1 MENEKFSEIR
11 PFNDFETRE
20 AMLRISKHPLL
31 SPIIQYLFPDKN
43 LYEMRE
49 HIASLKTVDEFQAK
63 VMSNVIQK
71 IISDTSRNLTY
82 SDVERFKDN
91 KKHLLI
97 SNHRDILLDSAII
110 QLIFFVNGIQT
121 SEMAV
126 GDNLITDVFIEDIA
140 RSNKMIKVERNKNPR
155 DFYNSSILLSHY
167 IRETI
172 TSVRRSVWIAQRN
185 GRTKDGKD
193 MTEQGLL
200 KMFDMSAP
208 SGDFVEDFND
218 LSIVPVSIS
227 YEYEPCDLLKTKEL
241 YISRRR
247 KYEKAPGEDL
257 NNILTG
263 IMQFKGNIHV
273 NFCDT
278 ITREELTWCSNME
291 KNDRYKNLA
300 EIIDRKIISSYKLF
314 KNNYIAYDL
323 LNHSNKYSS
332 YYSESD
338 RQSFL
343 SYINYKLSG
352 IDEGQ
357 KEMEEIFLTIYSG
370 PVFNNER
377 IEVTDI

>member
-172 TSVRRSVWIAQRN
+172 TSGRSSVWIAQRN

-227 YEYEPCDLLKTKEL
+227 YEYEPCDILKAKEL

-257 NNILTG
+257 NSILTG

-291 KNDRYKNLA
+291 KNDRYKNLS
-300 EIIDRKIISSYKLF
+300 EIIDRKIISSYKLS

-357 KEMEEIFLTIYSG
+357 KEIEEIFLTIYSG

-377 IEVTDI
+377 IEVTDR

>member
-1 MENEKFSEIR
+1 
-11 PFNDFETRE
+11 
-20 AMLRISKHPLL
+20 
-31 SPIIQYLFPDKN
+31 
-43 LYEMRE
+43 
-49 HIASLKTVDEFQAK
+49 
-63 VMSNVIQK
+63 
-71 IISDTSRNLTY
+71 
-82 SDVERFKDN
+82 
-91 KKHLLI
+91 
-97 SNHRDILLDSAII
+97 
-110 QLIFFVNGIQT
+110 
-121 SEMAV
+121 
-126 GDNLITDVFIEDIA
+126 
-140 RSNKMIKVERNKNPR
+140 MIKVERNKNPR

-172 TSVRRSVWIAQRN
+172 TSGRSSVWIAQRN

-257 NNILTG
+257 NSILTG

-291 KNDRYKNLA
+291 KNDRYKNLS
-300 EIIDRKIISSYKLF
+300 EIIDRKIISSYKLS

-377 IEVTDI
+377 IEVTDR

>member
-172 TSVRRSVWIAQRN
+172 TSGRSSVWIAQRN

-257 NNILTG
+257 NSILTG

-291 KNDRYKNLA
+291 KNDRYKNLS